1 MTLFYGF
8 VYWSAGDRLS
18 TGSQLSQCP
27 NSGCHLSLDVDQ
39 GFFLWSLKIGW
50 PLVFLR
56 LTTVPTNWGNDWLL
70 IEIHTQYN
78 YWPRLTIAHMIS
90 LPLPPLLSPPLLS
103 PPPPH
108 LCWPFHV
115 LVVPIWSS
123 NYLLIFFT
131 HYCRNKQGLLPIDY
145 AATEEMVSI
154 LSTSSPNKEIDSSTT
169 VPSLPDMKG
178 SSDSPKVLL
187 ATGLSS
193 EQKVSFIY
201 FAKYLIVLVVKQLIT
216 FDLSFP
222 VISVNSAIT

>member
-1 MTLFYGF
+1 MTKTDYSTHDLF
-8 VYWSAGDRLS
+8 
-18 TGSQLSQCP
+18 
-27 NSGCHLSLDVDQ
+27 
-39 GFFLWSLKIGW
+39 
-50 PLVFLR
+50 
-56 LTTVPTNWGNDWLL
+56 
-70 IEIHTQYN
+70 
-78 YWPRLTIAHMIS
+78 
-90 LPLPPLLSPPLLS
+90 SPPPS
-103 PPPPH
+103 PPPPPPPH
-108 LCWPFHV
+108 LYWPFHV
-115 LVVPIWSS
+115 LVVPIWSL

-222 VISVNSAIT
+222 VISVNSAITYSNLW